1 MTVPR
6 LVFATCFASLFV
18 VCTCATPAAAQ
29 VTIDTDDINVSGA
42 PGPARIPAKNAK
54 AKVEAAPGQKA
65 EGEDDFEFD
74 PLVFGRIKHRSLEFT
89 EDEIDAF
96 YRLLEHAR
104 KVDYS
109 RQVQVAHENVAR
121 HEAQFRQQ
129 PKNAR
134 IKFSLFADVFTNPED
149 YTGELLFMTG
159 YVRKLIKHPL
169 DPEDPHPIQ
178 TYEAWM
184 YTPDSQHNP
193 VVIVFSELPPNMP
206 VGGDLVESIDVAG
219 YFFKIDGY
227 HAQDLIRVAPMLLAK
242 TIEWKP
248 RIVAESTKERI
259 IYFVVTGGF
268 VFLMIVGF
276 WWISN
281 RSRKH
286 LQAVILEPEDFDPS
300 QLNSLAIGLPPSRP
314 EQNRPEV
321 LPQSEP
327 QSEEVHQQ

>member
-1 MTVPR
+1 MTVLR

-18 VCTCATPAAAQ
+18 VCTCATPADAQ
-29 VTIDTDDINVSGA
+29 VTIDTDDIKVSGA
-42 PGPARIPAKNAK
+42 PAPPRVPVKK
-54 AKVEAAPGQKA
+54 AKVEAAAGQKA

-104 KVDYS
+104 KVDYA

-121 HEAQFRQQ
+121 HEALFRQQ

-169 DPEDPHPIQ
+169 DRDDPHPIQ

-281 RSRKH
+281 RSRRH
-286 LQAVILEPEDFDPS
+286 LQAVVLEPDDFDPS
-300 QLNSLAIGLPPSRP
+300 QLNSLASGLPQSRTEP
-314 EQNRPEV
+314 NRPEV
-321 LPQSEP
+321 VP